1 MSDAVLIEEDG
12 PVRIL
17 TMNRPQSLNAFDGE
31 LHHALPDALHEV
43 SDDPKVRALVLT
55 GAGRAFSAGGNID
68 DFTAFANDLELRR
81 ATLRLGRRLFEELIN
96 VHLPV
101 IAAVNGPAVGLGC
114 TIATACD
121 AVIMSDQTF
130 LADPHVTVAL
140 VAGDGGAVTWP
151 LNIGLLRAKP
161 YLLTGD
167 RMPADVAVSLGLA
180 TRAVPPEQVLP
191 EATAM
196 AHRIAA
202 LPPQAVQDTKS
213 VLNQHLRQAA
223 VTVLGYGLAAE
234 SQSHDTP
241 EYKAVPEKM
250 RARKG

>member
-1 MSDAVLIEEDG
+1 VSDAVLIEEDG

-17 TMNRPQSLNAFDGE
+17 TMNRPEALNAFDGE

-43 SDDPKVRALVLT
+43 SDDPKVRAVVLT

-121 AVIMSDQTF
+121 AVIMSEQTF

-167 RMPADVAVSLGLA
+167 RMPAEVAVSLGLA

-213 VLNQHLRQAA
+213 VLNQHLRMAA